1 MNLDAKKHY
10 PKDWVV
16 LQNRVV
22 ECFRAMSLDEK
33 RLFIM
38 ATPLAR
44 TTKVSSNE
52 PIFISS
58 SEFAIECGIDLS
70 TAYTALEAASDRL
83 FTRFFGYTAE
93 NGDRVKMRWVNKVI
107 YKAGQGGSELYFS
120 DEVLLLLREFD
131 ALNPYTKYKKEV
143 VLRLKKDYSLD
154 FYHLAKKHQ
163 AMGGFQISLDEL
175 FQQLG
180 LPESYRTRMNN
191 LKYRV
196 IEPSLNEITAN
207 TDIDL
212 SYENVKR
219 GRSVVGFKFTV
230 KEKPKPKVIETGRDK
245 NTIDMFCKLT
255 DAQIQKYSSI
265 LSKVSDISD
274 LSTFPDYST
283 FAQWIANILR
293 DPKSVRE
300 ETAKRIFKA
309 LRTHTDFGSITND

>member
-163 AMGGFQISLDEL
+163 AMAGFQISLDEL

-293 DPKSVRE
+293 DPTSVRE

-309 LRTHTDFGSITND
+309 LRTHTDFKE

>member
-1 MNLDAKKHY
+1 MDLDVKKHY
-10 PKDWVV
+10 PKDWIV

-22 ECFRAMSLDEK
+22 ECYRSMSLDEK

-44 TTKVSSNE
+44 TTKISSND
-52 PIFISS
+52 PVFISS
-58 SEFAIECGIDLS
+58 SEFSKECGIDLS
-70 TAYTALEAASDRL
+70 TAYTALELASERL
-83 FTRFFGYTAE
+83 FTRFFGYTNAE
-93 NGDRVKMRWVNKVI
+93 GDRVKMRWLNKVI
-107 YKAGQGGSELYFS
+107 YKAGQGGSELYFT

-163 AMGGFQISLDEL
+163 TMGGFQISLDEL

-309 LRTHTDFGSITND
+309 LRTHTDFKG

>member
-1 MNLDAKKHY
+1 MTLDKKHY

-22 ECFRAMSLDEK
+22 ECYRSMSLDEK
-33 RLFIM
+33 RLFTM

-44 TTKVSSNE
+44 TTKTSSND

-58 SEFAIECGIDLS
+58 SEFSKECGIDLS
-70 TAYTALEAASDRL
+70 TAYTALELASERL

-93 NGDRVKMRWVNKVI
+93 NGDRVKMRWLNKVI

-163 AMGGFQISLDEL
+163 TMGGFQISLDEL
-175 FQQLG
+175 FEQLG
-180 LPESYRTRMNN
+180 LPESYRRIGN
-191 LKYRV
+191 LKDRV
-196 IEPSLNEITAN
+196 IKPSLEEITAN

-230 KEKPKPKVIETGRDK
+230 REKPKPKVIETGRDK
-245 NTIDMFCKLT
+245 NTVDMFCKLT

-283 FAQWIANILR
+283 FAQWISNILR

-300 ETAKRIFKA
+300 ETAKRIFSA
-309 LRTHTDFGSITND
+309 LRKHTDFKKGM

>member
-1 MNLDAKKHY
+1 MELDAKKHY

-22 ECFRAMSLDEK
+22 ECFKSMTLDEK

-44 TTKVSSNE
+44 TTKISSND

-58 SEFAIECGIDLS
+58 SEFSKECGIDLS
-70 TAYTALEAASDRL
+70 TAYTALELASERL
-83 FTRFFGYTAE
+83 FTRFFGYTNAE
-93 NGDRVKMRWVNKVI
+93 GDRVKMRWLNKVI
-107 YKAGQGGSELYFS
+107 YKAGQGGSELYFT

-143 VLRLKKDYSLD
+143 VLRLRKDYSLD

-163 AMGGFQISLDEL
+163 TMGGFQISLDEL
-175 FQQLG
+175 FEQLG
-180 LPESYRTRMNN
+180 LPESYKRLDN
-191 LKYRV
+191 LKNRV
-196 IEPSLNEITAN
+196 IEPSLDEITTN

-212 SYENVKR
+212 SYENIKN

-230 KEKPKPKVIETGRDK
+230 KEKPKPKLTAPGRDQK
-245 NTIDMFCKLT
+245 TIDMFCNLS
-255 DAQIQKYSSI
+255 DAQINKYSTI
-265 LSKVSDISD
+265 LSKLSELSD
-274 LSTFPDYST
+274 LSNFPDYPT
-283 FAQWIANILR
+283 FALWISGILR

-300 ETAKRIFKA
+300 ETANRIFKA
-309 LRTHTDFGSITND
+309 LHEKTDFK

>member
-1 MNLDAKKHY
+1 MDLDIKKHY
-10 PKDWVV
+10 PKDWIV

-22 ECFRAMSLDEK
+22 ECYRSMSLDEK

-44 TTKVSSNE
+44 TTKISSND
-52 PIFISS
+52 PVFISS
-58 SEFAIECGIDLS
+58 SEFSKECGIDLS
-70 TAYTALEAASDRL
+70 TAYTALELASERL
-83 FTRFFGYTAE
+83 FTRFFGYTNAE
-93 NGDRVKMRWVNKVI
+93 GDRVKMRWLNKVI
-107 YKAGQGGSELYFS
+107 YKAGQGGSELYFT

-163 AMGGFQISLDEL
+163 TMGGFQISLDEL

-180 LPESYRTRMNN
+180 LPESYQDLSN
-191 LKYRV
+191 LKKRV
-196 IEPSLNEITAN
+196 IKPSLDEITAN

>member
-1 MNLDAKKHY
+1 MTLDKKHY

-22 ECFRAMSLDEK
+22 ECYRSMSLDEK

-44 TTKVSSNE
+44 TTKVSSND

-58 SEFAIECGIDLS
+58 SDFARECGVDLS
-70 TAYTALEAASDRL
+70 TAYTALEMASDRL

-163 AMGGFQISLDEL
+163 TMGGFQISLDEL
-175 FQQLG
+175 FEQLG
-180 LPESYRTRMNN
+180 LPESYRRIGN
-191 LKYRV
+191 LKDRV
-196 IEPSLNEITAN
+196 IKPSLDEITAN

>member
-1 MNLDAKKHY
+1 MELDVKKHY

-22 ECFRAMSLDEK
+22 ECFKSMTLDEK

-44 TTKVSSNE
+44 TTNISSGE
-52 PIFISS
+52 PIFISTE
-58 SEFAIECGIDLS
+58 EFASACGLEI
-70 TAYTALEAASDRL
+70 TGAYTALGIATKKLFDRY
-83 FTRFFGYTAE
+83 FGYVRADKKKVSIRWMYKTAYGE
-93 NGDRVKMRWVNKVI
+93 
-107 YKAGQGGSELYFS
+107 GGAELYFT

-175 FQQLG
+175 FEQLG
-180 LPESYRTRMNN
+180 LPESYQDLSN
-191 LKYRV
+191 LKKRV
-196 IEPSLNEITAN
+196 IKPSLDEITTN

-212 SYENVKR
+212 TYENVKR

-230 KEKPKPKVIETGRDK
+230 REKPKPKVIETGRDK

-255 DAQIQKYSSI
+255 DAQLDTFSSK
-265 LSKVSDISD
+265 LSELPAVQNMAEVGESMS
-274 LSTFPDYST
+274 S
-283 FAQWIANILR
+283 
-293 DPKSVRE
+293 
-300 ETAKRIFKA
+300 FKA
-309 LRTHTDFGSITND
+309 RLRSMLKDPERQKKLINHLKEVGFKESKK

>member
-1 MNLDAKKHY
+1 MNLDIKKHY
-10 PKDWVV
+10 PKDWIV

-22 ECFRAMSLDEK
+22 ECYRSMSLDEK

-44 TTKVSSNE
+44 TTKISSND

-58 SEFAIECGIDLS
+58 SDFSKECGINLS
-70 TAYTALEAASDRL
+70 TAYTALESATDRL
-83 FTRFFGYTAE
+83 FTRFFGYTNTE
-93 NGDRVKMRWVNKVI
+93 GNRVRIRWLNKVI
-107 YKAGQGGSELYFS
+107 YLKNQGGTELYFT

-154 FYHLAKKHQ
+154 LYHLAKKHQ
-163 AMGGFQISLDEL
+163 TMGGFQISLDEL
-175 FQQLG
+175 FEQLG

-191 LKYRV
+191 LKSRV
-196 IEPSLNEITAN
+196 IDPSLDEITAN

-230 KEKPKPKVIETGRDK
+230 KEKPKPKVIETGRDP
-245 NTIDMFCKLT
+245 NTPDLFHKMTESQLDTFSSKLSELPEVQTMARAGEDMKPFTARIRSMLKDPEKQKTLLPHLAKLGF
-255 DAQIQKYSSI
+255 K
-265 LSKVSDISD
+265 SK
-274 LSTFPDYST
+274 
-283 FAQWIANILR
+283 
-293 DPKSVRE
+293 
-300 ETAKRIFKA
+300 
-309 LRTHTDFGSITND
+309 

>member
-1 MNLDAKKHY
+1 MTLDKKHY
-10 PKDWVV
+10 PKDWVG

-22 ECFRAMSLDEK
+22 ECYRSMSLDEK

-44 TTKVSSNE
+44 TTKISSND

-58 SEFAIECGIDLS
+58 SEFSKECGIDLS
-70 TAYTALEAASDRL
+70 TAYTALELASERL

-93 NGDRVKMRWVNKVI
+93 NGDRVKMRWLNKVI

-255 DAQIQKYSSI
+255 DAQVQKYSSI

-309 LRTHTDFGSITND
+309 LRTHTDFKG

>member
-1 MNLDAKKHY
+1 MTLDQKHY

-16 LQNRVV
+16 LQNRVI
-22 ECFRAMSLDEK
+22 ECYRSMSLDEK

-44 TTKVSSNE
+44 TTKVSSND

-58 SEFAIECGIDLS
+58 SDFARECGVDLS
-70 TAYTALEAASDRL
+70 TAYTALEMASDRL

-163 AMGGFQISLDEL
+163 TMGGFQISLDEL
-175 FQQLG
+175 FEQLG
-180 LPESYRTRMNN
+180 LPESYRRIGN
-191 LKYRV
+191 LKDRV
-196 IEPSLNEITAN
+196 IKPSLEEITAN

-255 DAQIQKYSSI
+255 DAQVQKYSSI

>member
-1 MNLDAKKHY
+1 MNLDIKKHY
-10 PKDWVV
+10 PKDWIV

-22 ECFRAMSLDEK
+22 ECFRGMSLDEK

-44 TTKVSSNE
+44 TTQISSND

-58 SEFAIECGIDLS
+58 SDFAKECGIDIS
-70 TAYTALEAASDRL
+70 TAYTALETASERL
-83 FTRFFGYTAE
+83 FTRFFGYTNAE
-93 NGDRVKMRWVNKVI
+93 GDRVKMRWLNKVI
-107 YKAGQGGSELYFS
+107 YKAGQGGTELYFT

-154 FYHLAKKHQ
+154 LYHLAKKHQ
-163 AMGGFQISLDEL
+163 TMGGFQITLNEL
-175 FQQLG
+175 FEQLG
-180 LPESYRTRMNN
+180 LPESYQDLSN
-191 LKYRV
+191 LKKRV
-196 IEPSLNEITAN
+196 IKPSLDEITAN

-212 SYENVKR
+212 SYENVKK

-245 NTIDMFCKLT
+245 DTIDMFCDLT
-255 DAQIQKYSSI
+255 DAQINKYSSI

-300 ETAKRIFKA
+300 VTAKRIFTA
-309 LRTHTDFGSITND
+309 LHQYTDFKG

>member
-1 MNLDAKKHY
+1 MALDKKHY

-16 LQNRVV
+16 LQNRVI
-22 ECFRAMSLDEK
+22 ECYRSMSLDEK

-44 TTKVSSNE
+44 TTKVSSND

-58 SEFAIECGIDLS
+58 SDFARECGVDLS
-70 TAYTALEAASDRL
+70 TAYTALEMASDRL

-163 AMGGFQISLDEL
+163 TMGGFQISLDEL
-175 FQQLG
+175 FEQLG
-180 LPESYRTRMNN
+180 LPESYQDLSN
-191 LKYRV
+191 LKKRV
-196 IEPSLNEITAN
+196 IKPSLDEITTN

-212 SYENVKR
+212 TYENVKR

-230 KEKPKPKVIETGRDK
+230 REKPKPKVIETGRDK

-309 LRTHTDFGSITND
+309 LRTHTDFKD

>member
-1 MNLDAKKHY
+1 MDLDIKKHY

-22 ECFRAMSLDEK
+22 ECFKSMTLDEK

-44 TTKVSSNE
+44 TTNVSSGE
-52 PIFISS
+52 PIFISTE
-58 SEFAIECGIDLS
+58 EFASACGLEI
-70 TAYTALEAASDRL
+70 TGAYTALGIATKKLFDRY
-83 FTRFFGYTAE
+83 FGYVRADKKKVSIRWMYKTAYGE
-93 NGDRVKMRWVNKVI
+93 
-107 YKAGQGGSELYFS
+107 GGAELYFT

-163 AMGGFQISLDEL
+163 TMGGFQISLDEL
-175 FQQLG
+175 FEQLG
-180 LPESYRTRMNN
+180 LPESYQDLSN
-191 LKYRV
+191 LKKRV
-196 IEPSLNEITAN
+196 IKPSLDEITVN

-230 KEKPKPKVIETGRDK
+230 KEKPKPKLIAPARDP
-245 NTIDMFCKLT
+245 NTVDMFFEMS
-255 DAQIQKYSSI
+255 DSQINMFGNQ
-265 LSKVSDISD
+265 LSKLPELGKYEVGNEGYDALASRIKDMLKD
-274 LSTFPDYST
+274 PEKQKMLVPHLKKLGFNPNTF
-283 FAQWIANILR
+283 L
-293 DPKSVRE
+293 
-300 ETAKRIFKA
+300 
-309 LRTHTDFGSITND
+309 

>member
-1 MNLDAKKHY
+1 MTLDKKHY

-22 ECFRAMSLDEK
+22 ECYRSMSLDEK

-44 TTKVSSNE
+44 TTKVSSND

-58 SEFAIECGIDLS
+58 SDFARECGVDLS
-70 TAYTALEAASDRL
+70 TAYTALEMASDRL

>member
-1 MNLDAKKHY
+1 MELDVKKHY

-22 ECFRAMSLDEK
+22 ECFKSMTLDEK

-44 TTKVSSNE
+44 TTNISSGE
-52 PIFISS
+52 PIFISTE
-58 SEFAIECGIDLS
+58 EFASACGLEI
-70 TAYTALEAASDRL
+70 TGAYTALGIATKKLFDRS
-83 FTRFFGYTAE
+83 FGYI
-93 NGDRVKMRWVNKVI
+93 RVDKKKVSIRWV
-107 YKAGQGGSELYFS
+107 YKTAYGEGGAELHFT

-163 AMGGFQISLDEL
+163 TMGGFQISLDEL
-175 FQQLG
+175 FEQLG

-191 LKYRV
+191 LKSRV
-196 IEPSLNEITAN
+196 IEPSLDEITTN

-212 SYENVKR
+212 SYENIKR

-230 KEKPKPKVIETGRDK
+230 KEKPKPKLIASKRDQK
-245 NTIDMFCKLT
+245 TIDMFCKLT
-255 DAQIQKYSSI
+255 DAQVSKYSII
-265 LSKVSDISD
+265 LSKQSEISD
-274 LSTFPDYST
+274 LSNFPDYST
-283 FAQWIANILR
+283 FAIWIGGILR

-309 LRTHTDFGSITND
+309 LKKHTDFKD

>member
-1 MNLDAKKHY
+1 MNLDIKKHY
-10 PKDWVV
+10 PKDWIV

-22 ECFRAMSLDEK
+22 ECYRSMSLDEK

-44 TTKVSSNE
+44 TTKISSND

-58 SEFAIECGIDLS
+58 SDFSKECGINLS
-70 TAYTALEAASDRL
+70 TAYTALESATDRL
-83 FTRFFGYTAE
+83 FTRFFGYTNTE
-93 NGDRVKMRWVNKVI
+93 GNRVRIRWLNKVI
-107 YKAGQGGSELYFS
+107 YLKNQGGTELYFT

-154 FYHLAKKHQ
+154 LYHLAKKHQ
-163 AMGGFQISLDEL
+163 TMGGFQISLDEL
-175 FQQLG
+175 FEQLG

-191 LKYRV
+191 LKSRV
-196 IEPSLNEITAN
+196 IDPSLDEITAN

-230 KEKPKPKVIETGRDK
+230 KEKPKPKVIETGRDP
-245 NTIDMFCKLT
+245 NTPDLFHKMTESQLDTFSSKLSELPEV
-255 DAQIQKYSSI
+255 QKMAHAGEDIKPFIARIRSMLKDSEKKKT
-265 LSKVSDISD
+265 LLPHLAKLGFKSK
-274 LSTFPDYST
+274 
-283 FAQWIANILR
+283 
-293 DPKSVRE
+293 
-300 ETAKRIFKA
+300 
-309 LRTHTDFGSITND
+309 

>member
-1 MNLDAKKHY
+1 MTLDKKHY

-22 ECFRAMSLDEK
+22 ECYRSMSLDEK

-44 TTKVSSNE
+44 TTKISSND

-58 SEFAIECGIDLS
+58 SEFSKECGIDLS
-70 TAYTALEAASDRL
+70 TAYTALELASERL
-83 FTRFFGYTAE
+83 FTRFFGYTNAE
-93 NGDRVKMRWVNKVI
+93 GDRVKMRWLNKVI

-163 AMGGFQISLDEL
+163 TMGGFQISLDEL
-175 FQQLG
+175 FEQLG
-180 LPESYRTRMNN
+180 LTESYKRLDN
-191 LKYRV
+191 LKNRV

-230 KEKPKPKVIETGRDK
+230 REKPKPKVIETGRDK

-283 FAQWIANILR
+283 FAQWIASILR
-293 DPKSVRE
+293 DPTSVRE

-309 LRTHTDFGSITND
+309 LRTHTDFKE

>member
-163 AMGGFQISLDEL
+163 TMGGFQISLDEL
-175 FQQLG
+175 FEQLG
-180 LPESYRTRMNN
+180 LPESYQDLSN
-191 LKYRV
+191 LKKRV
-196 IEPSLNEITAN
+196 IKPSLDEITTN

-212 SYENVKR
+212 TYENVKR

-230 KEKPKPKVIETGRDK
+230 REKPKPKVIETGRDK

-309 LRTHTDFGSITND
+309 LRTHTDFKD

>member
-1 MNLDAKKHY
+1 MDLDIKKHY
-10 PKDWVV
+10 PKDWIV

-22 ECFRAMSLDEK
+22 ECYRSMSLDEK

-44 TTKVSSNE
+44 TTKISSND
-52 PIFISS
+52 PVFISS
-58 SEFAIECGIDLS
+58 SEFSKECGIDLS
-70 TAYTALEAASDRL
+70 TAYTALELASERL
-83 FTRFFGYTAE
+83 FTRFFGYTNAE
-93 NGDRVKMRWVNKVI
+93 GDRVKMRWLNKVI
-107 YKAGQGGSELYFS
+107 YKAGQGGSELYFT

-163 AMGGFQISLDEL
+163 TMGGFQISLDEL
-175 FQQLG
+175 FEQLG
-180 LPESYRTRMNN
+180 LPESYRRIGN
-191 LKYRV
+191 LKDRV
-196 IEPSLNEITAN
+196 IKPSLEEITAN

-309 LRTHTDFGSITND
+309 LRTHTDFKD